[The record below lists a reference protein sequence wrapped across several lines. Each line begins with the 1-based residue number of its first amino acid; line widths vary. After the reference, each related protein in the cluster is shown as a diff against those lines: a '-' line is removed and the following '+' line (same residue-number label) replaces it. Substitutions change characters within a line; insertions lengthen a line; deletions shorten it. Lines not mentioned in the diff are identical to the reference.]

1 MNRRYKMLESNKS
14 KAERMLSQTR
24 GQYFKSCL
32 AQSNKVVRETTNAI
46 NDYCSEWSAKATDD
60 VEPTA
65 GCLHPPDMIMTKR
78 NSATIHKVEVK
89 RDARS
94 RDTGNIFF
102 EARAISEAVHDGC
115 DRMFFWIDGLGS
127 YLWCDLPKLH
137 TWLQNQS
144 IYHKA
149 NAGDGKVYGGKVN
162 NGWAIP
168 IRNFVRGECP
178 SARVGPIAP
187 LWCEV
192 RKTYINKRFLE
203 MNDAEFQKYT
213 EDIYNCP
220 QTAQEKMVV
229 DFASHFWNERDKSW
243 IEVSKIISNKLS

>member
-1 MNRRYKMLESNKS
+1 MLESNKS

-32 AQSNKVVRETTNAI
+32 AQSNKVVRETVNGI
-46 NDYCSEWSAKATDD
+46 NDYCTEWSATATDD
-60 VEPTA
+60 VEPSA
-65 GCLHPPDMIMTKR
+65 DNLHPPDMLMTKR
-78 NSATIHKVEVK
+78 NSATTYKVEVK

-102 EARAISEAVHDGC
+102 EARAISEAVQNGC
-115 DRMFFWIDGLGS
+115 ERMLFWIDGLGS
-127 YLWCDLPKLH
+127 YLWIDLPTLH
-137 TWLQNQS
+137 IWLQNQS

-168 IRNFVRGECP
+168 IKNFVNGECP
-178 SARVGPIAP
+178 SVRVGPIAP

-192 RKTYINKRFLE
+192 KGYYINRKYLQ
-203 MNDAEFQKYT
+203 MNDTEFKKYV
-213 EDIYNCP
+213 EDVYNNP
-220 QTAQEKMVV
+220 QTSHEKMVI
-229 DFASHFWNERDKSW
+229 DFTSHFWNKDDKSW
-243 IEVSKIISNKLS
+243 SEVSKIISAKLS